1 MVLLSDYGRV
11 ILEVNEEEIIYKK
24 LFKKYII
31 KKCDI
36 RSIYYDELTLAILS
50 YDGKVYSLNITNL
63 LFSERKKLEKLHSEL
78 NKENILF
85 NFDKKYIANSGLY
98 WLLIFI
104 PRYHNLTWIIILAV
118 LICIY
123 TIEKNKYIGTFYNLD
138 KEEFEVLKNNK
149 VIKIK
154 RKDIEDVKIKKSN
167 WDNVVEIV
175 YEKRKY
181 KIFIRENIN
190 YKKLYNKKALTITT
204 ND

>member
-11 ILEVNEEEIIYKK
+11 ILEINEEEIIYKK
-24 LFKKYII
+24 LFKKYTI

-50 YDGKVYSLNITNL
+50 YDGKVYSINITNL
-63 LFSERKKLEKLHSEL
+63 LFSERNKLEKLHSEL

-98 WLLIFI
+98 WLLFFI

-118 LICIY
+118 LIFIY

-154 RKDIEDVKIKKSN
+154 RKYIEDIKIKEINLGRIVEMVYKKS
-167 WDNVVEIV
+167 
-175 YEKRKY
+175 KY
-181 KIFIRENIN
+181 KMFIRENIN
-190 YKKLYNKKALTITT
+190 YEKLYNKKALTITT